1 MRPDLIQNR
10 IDKIHRLREL
20 GVEPYPYSFERTYT
34 AAAVLDGF
42 EARESS
48 GEEVALAGRIL
59 SLRPMGKAAFA
70 HIQDSG
76 VKIQLYF
83 KRDDLGDEAYQVFK
97 LLDLGDIIGV
107 RGTCIRTRT
116 GEPSIAVR
124 SFDVLSKA
132 IRPLPVVKEKEGQVY
147 DAWQDT
153 GERYRR
159 RYLDLILNP
168 ENRRLF
174 EARAEVIRTLR
185 NSLDSRGFL
194 EVETPVLQAIYGGAM
209 ARPFTTHH
217 NALDMPFYL
226 RIALELPLKKLLVG
240 GFDRVYEL
248 SRVFRNEGMDRSHNP
263 EFTMLEFYWAYADYN
278 EAMDLVETMF
288 RESLRAARGEL
299 RFEWGGHELDFGP
312 PFARRRMVDLI
323 QEQTGLDVLADSE
336 ESLRAALR
344 ARKVKIPEFAERG
357 HLIEELFDEYVESE
371 LVQPTF
377 VTDHPRAIS
386 PLAKVHRHDR
396 EQLVERYE
404 LFICGMEF
412 ANAFSEL
419 NDPIDQRR
427 RFEDQAA
434 LREKGDDEAQV
445 LDEDFLQA
453 VEYGMPPAAG
463 VGIGVD
469 RLVMVAAGGNSLRD
483 VLLFPHMRP
492 EEGREEAGEDDGT
505 DELPDGARV
514 DRS

>member
-1 MRPDLIQNR
+1 MRPELIQTR
-10 IDKIHRLREL
+10 IDKIALLREL
-20 GVEPYPYSFERTYT
+20 GVEPYPYRFDRTHT
-34 AAAVLDGF
+34 AAEVLEGF
-42 EARESS
+42 EGREAS
-48 GEEVALAGRIL
+48 GETVAVAGRIL
-59 SLRPMGKAAFA
+59 ALRPMGKAAFA

-76 VKIQLYF
+76 QKIQLYF
-83 KRDDLGDEAYQVFK
+83 KKDDVGEDAYKVFK

-116 GEPSIAVR
+116 GEPSIAVQ
-124 SFDVLSKA
+124 SFDLLSKS
-132 IRPLPVVKEKEGQVY
+132 IRPLPVVKEKEGQVF

-159 RYLDLILNP
+159 RYLDLVLNP
-168 ENRRLF
+168 ETRRVF
-174 EARAEVIRTLR
+174 QARADVIRTLR
-185 NSLDSRGFL
+185 ESLDSRGFL

-209 ARPFTTHH
+209 ARPFMTHH
-217 NALDMPFYL
+217 NALDMPFFL

-288 RESLRAARGEL
+288 RESLAKARGSL
-299 RFEWGGHELDFGP
+299 QFEWNGHALDFEA
-312 PFARRRMVDLI
+312 PFARKRMVDLI
-323 QEQTGLDVLADSE
+323 QEQTGLDVLNDPE
-336 ESLRAALR
+336 DALR
-344 ARKVKIPEFAERG
+344 AKLKERGVKIPEFAERG
-357 HLIEELFDEYVESE
+357 HLIEELFDEFVEE
-371 LVQPTF
+371 TLIQPTF

-386 PLAKVHRHDR
+386 PLAKVHRKDK

-419 NDPIDQRR
+419 NDPIDQRQ

-445 LDEDFLQA
+445 LDEDFLQS

-469 RLVMVAAGGNSLRD
+469 RLVMIAADGYSLRD

-492 EEGREEAGEDDGT
+492 EEGRAGDDEEGEAAEEG
-505 DELPDGARV
+505 E
-514 DRS
+514 